1 MFRNRLKGQRRWFL
15 RLTIL
20 TIVLALTIS
29 TVLMHALEISS
40 VVAVQTIIN
49 SYTSYLTGLRLMVIG
64 LIAYAW
70 PKLIQYAQHT
80 GRVSNERG
88 TELKSLR
95 WRIVVWLLIIELLVG
110 QNLVGRLL
118 SAMDGAGA

>member
-1 MFRNRLKGQRRWFL
+1 MFRNRLKRHRRWFL

-20 TIVLALTIS
+20 AVVLALTIG
-29 TVLMHALEISS
+29 TVLMQALQISS
-40 VVAVQTIIN
+40 VVTVQSIIN
-49 SYTSYLTGLRLMVIG
+49 SYAPYLAGLRFIVIG

-70 PKLIQYAQHT
+70 PKLIQYAQDS
-80 GRVSNERG
+80 GRISKERG

-95 WRIVVWLLIIELLVG
+95 WRIVLWLLIIELLVG

-118 SAMDGAGA
+118 SATNGAGA

>member
-1 MFRNRLKGQRRWFL
+1 MRHRRWLL

-20 TIVLALTIS
+20 AIVLALIIS
-29 TVLMHALEISS
+29 TVLMQALQISS
-40 VVAVQTIIN
+40 VVTVQSIIN
-49 SYTSYLTGLRLMVIG
+49 SYTPYLAGLRVMVIA

-70 PKLIQYAQHT
+70 PKLIQYGQHS
-80 GRVSNERG
+80 GRISKERG

-110 QNLVGRLL
+110 QNLVGQLQT
-118 SAMDGAGA
+118 AMDGAGA

>member
-1 MFRNRLKGQRRWFL
+1 MRHRRWFL

-20 TIVLALTIS
+20 TIVLALTVS
-29 TVLMHALEISS
+29 AVLRQALQISS
-40 VVAVQTIIN
+40 VVSVQSIIN
-49 SYTSYLTGLRLMVIG
+49 SLTPYLAGLRFMVIG

-70 PKLIQYAQHT
+70 PKLIQYAQHS
-80 GRVSNERG
+80 GRVSKQRG

-95 WRIVVWLLIIELLVG
+95 WRIVLWLLIIELLVG

-118 SAMDGAGA
+118 SVMGGAGA

>member
-1 MFRNRLKGQRRWFL
+1 MRHRRWFS

-29 TVLMHALEISS
+29 TVLMQVLQISS
-40 VVAVQTIIN
+40 VVAVQSIIN
-49 SYTSYLTGLRLMVIG
+49 FYTPYLTGLRLIVIG

-70 PKLIQYAQHT
+70 PKLIQFAQHS
-80 GRVSNERG
+80 GRISKERG

-95 WRIVVWLLIIELLVG
+95 WRIVLWLLIIELLVG
-110 QNLVGRLL
+110 QNLVGQLL

>member
-1 MFRNRLKGQRRWFL
+1 MRHRHWFL

-20 TIVLALTIS
+20 AIVLALTIS
-29 TVLMHALEISS
+29 TVLMHALKISS
-40 VVAVQTIIN
+40 VVAVQSIIN
-49 SYTSYLTGLRLMVIG
+49 SVTPYLAGLRLMVIA

-70 PKLIQYAQHT
+70 PKLIQYGQHS
-80 GRVSNERG
+80 GRISKERG

-95 WRIVVWLLIIELLVG
+95 WRIVLWLLIIELLVG
-110 QNLVGRLL
+110 QNLVGQLL

>member
-1 MFRNRLKGQRRWFL
+1 MRHRRWFS

-20 TIVLALTIS
+20 AMVLALTVS
-29 TVLMHALEISS
+29 TVLMQALQISS
-40 VVAVQTIIN
+40 VVTVQSVIN
-49 SYTSYLTGLRLMVIG
+49 SYTPYLAGLRFMVIG

-70 PKLIQYAQHT
+70 PKLIQYAQHS
-80 GRVSNERG
+80 GRVSKQRG

-95 WRIVVWLLIIELLVG
+95 WRIVLWLLIIELLVG
-110 QNLVGRLL
+110 QNLVGQLL

>member
-1 MFRNRLKGQRRWFL
+1 MRHRRWFS

-29 TVLMHALEISS
+29 TVLMHALKIST
-40 VVAVQTIIN
+40 VVTVQSFIN
-49 SYTSYLTGLRLMVIG
+49 SFTPYLTGLRFMVIA

-70 PKLIQYAQHT
+70 PKLIQYGQHS
-80 GRVSNERG
+80 GRISKERG

-95 WRIVVWLLIIELLVG
+95 WRIVLWLLIIELLVG

-118 SAMDGAGA
+118 SATDGAGA

>member
-1 MFRNRLKGQRRWFL
+1 MRHRRWFL

-20 TIVLALTIS
+20 TIVLALSIG
-29 TVLMHALEISS
+29 TVLMQALQISS
-40 VVAVQTIIN
+40 VVAVQSIID
-49 SYTSYLTGLRLMVIG
+49 SYTPYLAGLRFVVIG

-70 PKLIQYAQHT
+70 PKLIQYAQHS
-80 GRVSNERG
+80 GRISKERG

-118 SAMDGAGA
+118 STMDGAGA

>member
-1 MFRNRLKGQRRWFL
+1 MRHRRWFL

-20 TIVLALTIS
+20 AIVLALTIS
-29 TVLMHALEISS
+29 TVLMQALQVSS
-40 VVAVQTIIN
+40 VVAVQSVIN
-49 SYTSYLTGLRLMVIG
+49 SYTPYLAGLRFMVIG

-70 PKLIQYAQHT
+70 PKLIQYAQHS
-80 GRVSNERG
+80 GRISKERG
-88 TELKSLR
+88 TELKSWR

-118 SAMDGAGA
+118 STIDGAGA

>member
-1 MFRNRLKGQRRWFL
+1 MRHRRWFS

-29 TVLMHALEISS
+29 TVLMHALKIST
-40 VVAVQTIIN
+40 VVTVQSFIN
-49 SYTSYLTGLRLMVIG
+49 SFTPYLTGLRFMVIA

-70 PKLIQYAQHT
+70 PKFIQYGQHS
-80 GRVSNERG
+80 GRISRERG

-95 WRIVVWLLIIELLVG
+95 WRIVLWLLIIELLVG

-118 SAMDGAGA
+118 SAMNGAGA